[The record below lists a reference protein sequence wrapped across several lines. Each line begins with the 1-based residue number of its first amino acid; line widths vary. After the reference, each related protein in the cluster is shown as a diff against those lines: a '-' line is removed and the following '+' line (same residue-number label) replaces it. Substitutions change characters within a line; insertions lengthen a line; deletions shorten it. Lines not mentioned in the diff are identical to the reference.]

1 MAMPNA
7 ALIRLI
13 CRKIHREADPEK
25 IDELPRLLRA
35 VIQSD
40 PEEIRA
46 RMEFIRNKYAIAF
59 DQAISCRCANPG
71 ES

>member
-1 MAMPNA
+1 MAMHNA

-13 CRKIHREADPEK
+13 NGKIHRGNRPGK
-25 IDELPRLLRA
+25 TDELLRLLRA
-35 VIQSD
+35 VIQND
-40 PEEIRA
+40 PEGVRM
-46 RMEFIRNKYAIAF
+46 RMEFVREKYAIAF